1 MGRCGG
7 LEGIAGHEPGRSK
20 ALLWRWEAMRKGK
33 SRTRNARTD
42 IMRANAANARRR
54 ARKQAA
60 YDQRQYDKPQNE
72 ES

>member
-1 MGRCGG
+1 MRRMGRA
-7 LEGIAGHEPGRSK
+7 EGHEPGRSK

-54 ARKQAA
+54 ARK
-60 YDQRQYDKPQNE
+60 YDQRQYDKPQIE

>member
-1 MGRCGG
+1 
-7 LEGIAGHEPGRSK
+7 
-20 ALLWRWEAMRKGK
+20 MRKGK

-54 ARKQAA
+54 ARK
-60 YDQRQYDKPQNE
+60 YDRQEYDKPASE

>member
-1 MGRCGG
+1 MRRMGRA
-7 LEGIAGHEPGRSK
+7 EGHESGGSK
-20 ALLWRWEAMRKGK
+20 ALLWRRWEAMRKGK

-60 YDQRQYDKPQNE
+60 YDRRQYDKPQIE

>member
-1 MGRCGG
+1 MRRMGRA
-7 LEGIAGHEPGRSK
+7 EGHEPGRSK

-33 SRTRNARTD
+33 SRTRKARID

-54 ARKQAA
+54 ARK
-60 YDQRQYDKPQNE
+60 YDQRQYDKPQGE

>member
-1 MGRCGG
+1 
-7 LEGIAGHEPGRSK
+7 
-20 ALLWRWEAMRKGK
+20 MRKGK

-60 YDQRQYDKPQNE
+60 YDRQQYDKPVRE
-72 ES
+72 DAL